1 MALLISGVPRSGT
14 SMLRRICDGHPDIG
28 VASESRIFSFP
39 PRGFLVHAKNVA
51 GNVTHRNWNALRAG
65 EIKYIARTYSFMVRY
80 LTTLA
85 AKRNFGEIDFVSK
98 VEALHAMFPDANIV
112 GDKYPGYVFELEKFV
127 NQKGLNCLVI
137 YRDGR
142 DVVSSTLRR
151 SMKWKGTFVLKNMGS
166 VEKIIDRWTFGI
178 EKMQENV
185 DRIFTVRYEDL
196 VTNPREVMKGIGG
209 WLGVDADKFP
219 VQFIRNQSIGKHRD
233 YLTESQLRII
243 YERTSETLIR
253 LNYE

>member
-1 MALLISGVPRSGT
+1 MALLIGGVPRSGT
-14 SMLRRICDGHPDIG
+14 SILQRICNGHPDIS
-28 VASESRIFSFP
+28 VTMETRIFSFP
-39 PRGFLVHAKNVA
+39 PRSFLVHAKNVA

-65 EIKYIARTYSFMVRY
+65 DFKRTARMYSFMVHY

-127 NQKGLNCLVI
+127 NQKGLNCLII

-142 DVVSSTLRR
+142 DVVSSTLLR

-166 VEKIIDRWTFGI
+166 VENIIDRWTFGI

-196 VTNPREVMKGIGG
+196 VTNPRKVMEGIGG

-219 VQFIRNQSIGKHRD
+219 VQSIQSQSIGKHRD
-233 YLTESQLRII
+233 HLTKSQLRII
-243 YERTSETLIR
+243 YERASETLIR